1 MWPNRAFSGAQQAIP
16 WGIMSLRLAWLFVPL
31 CGCSLLVSTSGLS
44 DGEVRAADGGGR
56 NDAAAI
62 RDARTEDG
70 GGGNDAQADAGDPYA
85 AQVLSDGPLAYMRLD
100 DASGTTARS
109 AVPGSPATYVG
120 TVKLGA
126 AGAIAGN
133 AAVELTDGWIDFGD
147 NFAFAG
153 VAPYTI
159 ELWMRPTIVSDTRF
173 IFDRGPSTG
182 GAPGEGYTAYFGTGY
197 TLSARARVDGG
208 EFGYVNTGG
217 SPRLDAWTHF
227 VVSYD
232 GTMHRL
238 YIDGVQVAAESAGAI
253 GTSSPGRFA
262 VGNLARGQFNKFVG
276 FVDEVAIYG
285 RALSAARIAAHFA
298 AAGR

>member
-1 MWPNRAFSGAQQAIP
+1 
-16 WGIMSLRLAWLFVPL
+16 MSSRLAWLLVPL
-31 CGCSLLVSTSGLS
+31 CGCSLFVSTSGLS
-44 DGEVRAADGGGR
+44 DGEVRGADGGGS
-56 NDAAAI
+56 NDGAVTI
-62 RDARTEDG
+62 DARAPEG
-70 GGGNDAQADAGDPYA
+70 GSGDSAALPDASDAYSA
-85 AQVLSDGPLAYMRLD
+85 AVLSDSPLAYMRLD
-100 DASGTTARS
+100 DMAGTTARNS
-109 AVPGSPATYVG
+109 VPGAAATYVG

-133 AAVELTDGWIDFGD
+133 GAVELTDGWIDFGD

-153 VAPYTI
+153 DAPYTI
-159 ELWMRPTIVSDTRF
+159 ELWMRPTVVNDTRF

-182 GAPGEGYTAYFGTGY
+182 SAPGEGYTAYYGTGY
-197 TLSARARVDGG
+197 TLAARARVAGG
-208 EFGYVNTGG
+208 EFGYVSTSA
-217 SPRLDAWTHF
+217 SPRTDTWTHF

-232 GTMHRL
+232 GSANRL
-238 YIDGVQVAAESAGAI
+238 FVDGVQIAVNGGGAI

-276 FVDEVAIYG
+276 FIDEVAIYG

>member
-1 MWPNRAFSGAQQAIP
+1 MPSRI
-16 WGIMSLRLAWLFVPL
+16 AWLLVPL

-44 DGEVRAADGGGR
+44 DGEVRGL
-56 NDAAAI
+56 
-62 RDARTEDG
+62 DG
-70 GGGNDAQADAGDPYA
+70 GGGSNDGATTIDARAPEAGSGDSA
-85 AQVLSDGPLAYMRLD
+85 ALPDASDAYSAAVLSDSPLAYMRLD
-100 DASGTTARS
+100 DVAGTTARNS
-109 AVPGSPATYVG
+109 VSGAAATYVG

-133 AAVELTDGWIDFGD
+133 GAVELTDGWLDFGD
-147 NFAFAG
+147 RFAFVG
-153 VAPYTI
+153 DAPYTI
-159 ELWMRPTIVSDTRF
+159 ELWMRPTVVSDTRF

-182 GAPGEGYTAYFGTGY
+182 TAPGEGYTAYFGTGY
-197 TLSARARVDGG
+197 TLAARARVTGG
-208 EFGYVNTGG
+208 EFGYVSTSA
-217 SPRLDAWTHF
+217 SPRTDNWTHL

-232 GTMHRL
+232 GSTNRL
-238 YIDGVQVAAESAGAI
+238 FVDGVQIAANGAGAI

-285 RALSAARIAAHFA
+285 RALTAARIAAHFA